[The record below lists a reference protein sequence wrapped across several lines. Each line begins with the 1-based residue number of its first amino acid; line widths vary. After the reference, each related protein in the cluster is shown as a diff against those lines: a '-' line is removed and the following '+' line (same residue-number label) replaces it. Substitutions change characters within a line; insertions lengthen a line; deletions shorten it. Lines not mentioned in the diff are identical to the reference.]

1 MAYSKASSW
10 HSGKNLTSV
19 EGYNMSTC
27 TDYQPVLSE
36 VRLMRRLA
44 EALREVVEE
53 QPVSERPEGVVI
65 PFPPEEVV
73 RPRAFARAK

>member
-1 MAYSKASSW
+1 
-10 HSGKNLTSV
+10 
-19 EGYNMSTC
+19 MSTC

-65 PFPPEEVV
+65 PFPPEFPPEEVV